1 MGPREDDG
9 KPGAATGQ
17 IRASPGRPATSD
29 WPWAAGMVTRLPE
42 RHITGPDA
50 IRRPSPAGRRLFYP
64 VTRSASFR
72 CARNRAGR
80 PGETVIPACPGPDV
94 PAAQRSD
101 EWTGESSFRIVNSA
115 LWRIG
120 RYGAMG
126 CVGPRPGTPP
136 SGSDSHFA
144 GARAPASPGGP
155 GIAGARCQIQA
166 GPAPPPD
173 PLPGELPRGP
183 HKATA
188 HRLTCVLAAR
198 NRVPG
203 DPSDPDSLCR
213 RAGQKEAAVY
223 GACPTAW

>member
-1 MGPREDDG
+1 
-9 KPGAATGQ
+9 
-17 IRASPGRPATSD
+17 
-29 WPWAAGMVTRLPE
+29 MVTRLPE

-72 CARNRAGR
+72 CARDRAGR

-101 EWTGESSFRIVNSA
+101 EWTGESSFRRVNSA

-136 SGSDSHFA
+136 SESDSRSADALVTGIFDPTPGAAPKRRVHGRRTA
-144 GARAPASPGGP
+144 GPGKVHHGPAQTMTGGFQAAGQLTWIIFPGAGSRHSSPGCTHVRLLDRS
-155 GIAGARCQIQA
+155 AGHSGYYKLWIR
-166 GPAPPPD
+166 D
-173 PLPGELPRGP
+173 
-183 HKATA
+183 
-188 HRLTCVLAAR
+188 
-198 NRVPG
+198 
-203 DPSDPDSLCR
+203 
-213 RAGQKEAAVY
+213 AVC
-223 GACPTAW
+223 GRPVRFG